1 MNKLN
6 LFSVGLLVM
15 SLALPLKLSAQ
26 KASKVSQSIKVDD
39 EVTVDI
45 NTSFCNIELD
55 TWNKDIVEIEA
66 YIDGEKLSQE
76 ELQKALKQWHVDVDA
91 TSSNVV
97 ISTNKNFD
105 YDWDFRFE
113 DNDAVIAA
121 MDELK
126 FQLADIPE
134 IHIEI
139 PDMDF
144 VIPEIRSIDLPPLP
158 EGLSQIH
165 FDYQAYQKDGE
176 KYMEQWSREFEKKF
190 GKDYEKEME
199 VWAEKFSKEWEDK
212 YGKEWE
218 EKFSK
223 NMEEWGERFGKQ
235 MEEWGK
241 RYEEQMAQREK
252 MQAERA
258 KMQEERAKQREEMAK
273 QREESM
279 EAREV
284 ARRVADEQRARA
296 AEVRRAKIETMM
308 DSETNL
314 KVKRVI
320 KIKVP
325 KKAKLKLNVQHGE
338 LILASNVSNMKADL
352 IHTKLTAN
360 SINGSNTSINVSYA
374 PVVINN
380 WDVGKLNLNYVDS
393 AQLISVKHLV
403 LNSNSSN
410 VLIDKV
416 DTKAIVD
423 GSFGELKILN
433 VDPNFSNLNLVLQN
447 SDVILVLPKTDFNLQ
462 FNGNQTFLK
471 HPKNSK
477 KELVKQFSLGSVVNP
492 KTIVVNAK
500 FSDVKLQ

>member
-1 MNKLN
+1 MKQCN
-6 LFSVGLLVM
+6 LVTAGLLVIG
-15 SLALPLKLSAQ
+15 LALPLNLSAQ
-26 KASKVSQSIKVDD
+26 KASKVSQSIKVND

-76 ELQKALKQWHVDVDA
+76 ELEKALKQWHVDVDA

-97 ISTNKNFD
+97 ISTNRNFD
-105 YDWDFRFE
+105 YNWDFRFS
-113 DNDAVIAA
+113 DSDAVVAA

-134 IHIEI
+134 IHIQI
-139 PDMDF
+139 PDMEF
-144 VIPEIRSIDLPPLP
+144 LIPEISSIDLPPLP
-158 EGLSQIH
+158 EGISQIH
-165 FDYQAYQKDGE
+165 FDYQAYQRDGE
-176 KYMEQWSREFEKKF
+176 KYMEKWSEEFEKKF
-190 GKDYEKEME
+190 GKEYEKEME
-199 VWAEKFSKEWEDK
+199 VWAEKFSKEWEEK

-223 NMEEWGERFGKQ
+223 RMEEWGERFGKQ

-258 KMQEERAKQREEMAK
+258 KLQEERAKQREEM
-273 QREESM
+273 M

-284 ARRVADEQRARA
+284 SRKVADEQRARA
-296 AEVRRAKIETMM
+296 AEVRRAKIGTMI
-308 DSETNL
+308 DSESNL
-314 KVKRVI
+314 KVNRVI

-325 KKAKLKLNVQHGE
+325 KKAKLKLNVEHGE
-338 LILASNVSNMKADL
+338 LILANNVSNMKADL

-393 AQLISVKHLV
+393 AKLTSVKHLV

-416 DTKAIVD
+416 DAKAIVD

-433 VDPNFSNLNLVLQN
+433 VDPNFSDLNLILQN

-477 KELVKQFSLGSVVNP
+477 KELVKQFSLGSMTNP

>member
-1 MNKLN
+1 MKQLN
-6 LFSVGLLVM
+6 LFAAGLLVM
-15 SLALPLKLSAQ
+15 GLALPLNLSAQ
-26 KASKVSQSIKVDD
+26 KASKVSQSIKVNDD
-39 EVTVDI
+39 VTVDI

-55 TWNKDIVEIEA
+55 TWNKDIVEVEA

-91 TSSNVV
+91 TTSNVV
-97 ISTNKNFD
+97 ISTNRNFD
-105 YDWDFRFE
+105 YNWDFRFE
-113 DNDAVIAA
+113 DNDAVVAA

-144 VIPEIRSIDLPPLP
+144 VIPDIPKIELPPLP
-158 EGLSQIH
+158 EGISQIH
-165 FDYQAYQKDGE
+165 FDYEAYQKDGE
-176 KYMEQWSREFEKKF
+176 KYMEKWNKEFEKKF

-199 VWAEKFSKEWEDK
+199 AWAEKFGKEWEEK

-223 NMEEWGERFGKQ
+223 HMEEWGERFGKQ

-241 RYEEQMAQREK
+241 RYEEQMGEREK

-258 KMQEERAKQREEMAK
+258 KQREEMMK
-273 QREESM
+273 VREES
-279 EAREV
+279 RK
-284 ARRVADEQRARA
+284 VADEQRAKA
-296 AEVRRAKIETMM
+296 SEVRKAKIESMM
-308 DSETNL
+308 DSEANM

-325 KKAKLKLNVQHGE
+325 KKAKLKLNVHHGE
-338 LILASNVSNMKADL
+338 LILASNVTNMKADL
-352 IHTKLTAN
+352 VHTKLTAN

-374 PVVINN
+374 PVVINY
-380 WDVGKLNLNYVDS
+380 WDMGKLNRNYVDK
-393 AQLISVKHLV
+393 AQLVNVKHLV

-410 VLIDKV
+410 VMIDKV
-416 DTKAIVD
+416 DSKAIVD

-433 VDPNFSNLNLVLQN
+433 VDPNFSDLNLILQN

-471 HPKNSK
+471 HPKNAK
-477 KELVKQFSLGSVVNP
+477 KELVKQFSLGSMANP